1 MPIQPDAGP
10 IPEKRKKVTSAD
22 LLSIQMKSSEADDRD
37 ELQRYLDE
45 KAVDPETM
53 TGSVLQWWKV

>member
-1 MPIQPDAGP
+1 VKGA
-10 IPEKRKKVTSAD
+10 EAERKKVTSAD